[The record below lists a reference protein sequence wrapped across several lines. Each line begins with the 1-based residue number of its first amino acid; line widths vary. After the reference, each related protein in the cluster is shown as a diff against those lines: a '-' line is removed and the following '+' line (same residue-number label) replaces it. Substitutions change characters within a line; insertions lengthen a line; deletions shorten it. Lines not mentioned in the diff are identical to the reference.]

1 MPPNGVFSGKKN
13 WAWRPWE
20 PETQST
26 CLCSTL
32 ETLEQFGHFKRG
44 QVSKSCPVQYGEF
57 YITKYFVLFWSS
69 ENQLKKK
76 SNDQKLQQSACFKQN
91 QEDAV
96 GGLKFPNENLIKG
109 KKKIPRNVS
118 IHRRRSHN
126 TKILTTSGWVTAAA
140 CDGYKKWCG
149 FKAFILSSLLRFF
162 CKIKGSLIQ
171 TSMKNGLCN
180 IQGAGVWQ
188 TPQASH

>member
-1 MPPNGVFSGKKN
+1 MPSSIWRILHNQVFCIVLIFRKSTEKKN
-13 WAWRPWE
+13 LMIRSYNKVHVSNRTKRMLLVVWNF
-20 PETQST
+20 QMK
-26 CLCSTL
+26 TL
-32 ETLEQFGHFKRG
+32 
-44 QVSKSCPVQYGEF
+44 
-57 YITKYFVLFWSS
+57 
-69 ENQLKKK
+69 LK
-76 SNDQKLQQSACFKQN
+76 
-91 QEDAV
+91 
-96 GGLKFPNENLIKG
+96 G
-109 KKKIPRNVS
+109 KKIPRNVS